1 LSVFGIIKEGGG
13 GRMAR
18 MEHAP
23 EDDCGSKR
31 KARDGGGDRHPVGH
45 PAAAFTDCLEMVFM
59 PP

>member
-1 LSVFGIIKEGGG
+1 
-13 GRMAR
+13 MAR

-31 KARDGGGDRHPVGH
+31 KARDGGGDRHAVGH